1 MKRNFALYALSTLLV
16 LTAITVMSSF
26 GLSSQFLTAYVP
38 LAFFAVAGLDF
49 YRTQVL
55 EDGASE
61 ARVYARVSPQ
71 PWGVCGN
78 DCGRSRYVGVNRSA
92 STTVTAGS
100 GSSFADRF
108 LAYLFVAPF
117 IFPAKVYEQL
127 TSR

>member
-16 LTAITVMSSF
+16 LTAITVLSSL

-55 EDGASE
+55 EGGASE

-71 PWGVCGN
+71 PWGAYGN
-78 DCGRSRYVGVNRSA
+78 DCGHSRHVGINRSE
-92 STTVTAGS
+92 STTVTARS

-117 IFPAKVYEQL
+117 IFPAMVYERL

>member
-1 MKRNFALYALSTLLV
+1 MKRNFALYVLSTLLV
-16 LTAITVMSSF
+16 LTAITVLSSF

-55 EDGASE
+55 EGGASE

-71 PWGVCGN
+71 SCCVLGN
-78 DCGRSRYVGVNRSA
+78 DCRHAHYVGINRSA
-92 STTVTAGS
+92 SATVTASG

-117 IFPAKVYEQL
+117 IFPAMVYEQL